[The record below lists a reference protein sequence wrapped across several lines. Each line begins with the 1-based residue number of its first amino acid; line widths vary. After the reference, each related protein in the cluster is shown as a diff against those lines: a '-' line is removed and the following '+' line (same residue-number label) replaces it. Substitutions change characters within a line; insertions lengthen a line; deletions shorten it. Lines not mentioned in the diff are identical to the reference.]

1 MKGRDFGYN
10 DSYESFDRESF
21 DPTLVGVFSRTPS
34 WTPTQLQNLSITKFM
49 RSYLGPEKFNE
60 TNFVEDFHVVFC
72 RAKPDK
78 LFFDKCLCLKLLRIL
93 SKNICRG
100 FFFC

>member
-78 LFFDKCLCLKLLRIL
+78 LWFDWQMSLFKVA
-93 SKNICRG
+93 
-100 FFFC
+100 